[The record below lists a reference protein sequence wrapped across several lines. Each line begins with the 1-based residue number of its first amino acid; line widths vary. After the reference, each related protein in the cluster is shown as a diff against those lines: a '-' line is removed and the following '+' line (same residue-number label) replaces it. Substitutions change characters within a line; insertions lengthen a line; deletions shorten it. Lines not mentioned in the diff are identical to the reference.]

1 MFDASHTKEDGSENV
16 DVFGVEVVP
25 HLTVAIEHT
34 ASIDIHIIATKLE
47 ERGGILEC
55 LVKGVGLP
63 VVCVVGELDIALD
76 VWRGVTS
83 QRIFL

>member
-16 DVFGVEVVP
+16 DVLGVEVVP
-25 HLTVAIEHT
+25 HLTVAIEHA
-34 ASIDIHIIATKLE
+34 ASIHIHVIATELE
-47 ERGGILEC
+47 ECGGILEC

-76 VWRGVTS
+76 V
-83 QRIFL
+83 